1 MNDFDAIA
9 DRIARAYLERTRI
22 STTPVSG
29 PGDLDEAYAV
39 QRAVWH
45 EMVGDIRPV
54 AWKVAAPGQDA
65 VPIAAP
71 IFPSRLASS
80 PGRFPREMFMAVG
93 IEAEIALRFG
103 RDLPLRVEPYVR
115 GEIVA
120 AIGSV
125 HVAME
130 LVDTRLADPEAA
142 GPYWRLA
149 DNLLNGALVLG
160 EAIPD
165 WQGLDWNAL
174 KLQISVDGQPLP
186 GLVARQPL
194 GDIFHCLPWWIV
206 HVGGARTGDI
216 VTTGAWTG
224 MHPAG
229 PASSLAAQFEGL
241 GGVAVLIS

>member
-1 MNDFDAIA
+1 MG
-9 DRIARAYLERTRI
+9 L
-22 STTPVSG
+22 
-29 PGDLDEAYAV
+29 
-39 QRAVWH
+39 
-45 EMVGDIRPV
+45 
-54 AWKVAAPGQDA
+54 
-65 VPIAAP
+65 
-71 IFPSRLASS
+71 
-80 PGRFPREMFMAVG
+80 G
-93 IEAEIALRFG
+93 IEAEIALCFG
-103 RDLPLRVEPYVR
+103 RDLPLREEPYSR
-115 GEIVA
+115 AEILA

-130 LVDTRLADPEAA
+130 LVDTRLADAEAA

-160 EAIPD
+160 DAIPD

-174 KLQISVDGQPLP
+174 QLQISVDGQPLP

-206 HVGGARTGDI
+206 HVGGVRIGDI

-229 PASSLAAQFEGL
+229 SASTLTARFEGL